1 MPGPFPPE
9 SSPSRVGFGA
19 DVASAADALIRQPSV
34 PLVSLA
40 LVLFPG
46 DTSRSGD
53 HSAVATLLITAATFT
68 DMLFYAGW
76 LGAEGVFFQ
85 RRLEGKPVSLPHL
98 LRLVKPFVSRFLV
111 LGVFFGI
118 VFLSSFFALA
128 DILGMDITHLPD
140 TAAQLPFSFQVWIA
154 VLAIVTDFSLTFVTP
169 ALAYTTRSAVR
180 SVGIGFAMIG
190 QTWPRSALYVLCPP
204 LALNLL
210 NYIFPVG
217 GLALQLLLTSVV
229 TLVGLLA
236 KGAIAAFY
244 LRERGSYSEDGAAYR
259 VPPDRR
265 RPPLAH
271 LNEAP
276 TVSP

>member
-1 MPGPFPPE
+1 MNF
-9 SSPSRVGFGA
+9 
-19 DVASAADALIRQPSV
+19 ALT
-34 PLVSLA
+34 LA
-40 LVLFPG
+40 LPG
-46 DTSRSGD
+46 LCRALHTG
-53 HSAVATLLITAATFT
+53 
-68 DMLFYAGW
+68 
-76 LGAEGVFFQ
+76 
-85 RRLEGKPVSLPHL
+85 GKP
-98 LRLVKPFVSRFLV
+98 
-111 LGVFFGI
+111 
-118 VFLSSFFALA
+118 
-128 DILGMDITHLPD
+128 
-140 TAAQLPFSFQVWIA
+140 
-154 VLAIVTDFSLTFVTP
+154 TFVTP

>member
-1 MPGPFPPE
+1 MGGPFPPE
-9 SSPSRVGFGA
+9 STPSWVGFGA
-19 DVASAADALIRQPSV
+19 DLASAARALVNQPSV

-40 LVLFPG
+40 V
-46 DTSRSGD
+46 
-53 HSAVATLLITAATFT
+53 TLLVGALPTGRQFFFITDAVNVAVF
-68 DMLFYAGW
+68 LFLLGW
-76 LGAEGVFFQ
+76 YGAERVFFQ
-85 RRLEGKPVSLPHL
+85 RHLQGRPVLLPHF
-98 LRLVKPFVSRFLV
+98 LRLVKPFLGRFLMLV
-111 LGVFFGI
+111 FWCGITCMAVFFSLARVMGI
-118 VFLSSFFALA
+118 DFNDSGAPVPLSLVVGMAAVVVAMDFA
-128 DILGMDITHLPD
+128 
-140 TAAQLPFSFQVWIA
+140 
-154 VLAIVTDFSLTFVTP
+154 LTFVTP
-169 ALAYTTRSAVR
+169 ALAYTTRSAWR
-180 SVGIGFAMIG
+180 ALGIGFAMIG

-265 RPPLAH
+265 RPPLTH
-271 LNEAP
+271 PNEAP